1 MSDPTWAEAWAQAKA
16 TINQLQKL
24 HLFCNSNSPNWL
36 GLEDTLIQA
45 LEGEYIQGV
54 LSGAKADRAAL
65 SAILSPQSVARR
77 LTPHLFEIAR
87 VAGIPERD
95 PAAIMPKLR
104 DYMIAN
110 GYSVQERNINFPTI
124 TAGGG
129 NVGNG
134 LIRRLVV
141 DKDAKELEGLFME
154 AKTAICRLDQN
165 QVQKHAEVFEFRG
178 VEAEQDYLA
187 VLGSGMSASIAAVNA
202 GANGSQRFIQN
213 PSFETYTGTAPTAGS
228 PSTPSSTT
236 QITGWTLTS
245 AANARVLLDTPSPYR
260 GYPGDGVASGTSLYA
275 VRFSDNNKIVQTP
288 GLTVKPTWNPDTP
301 YWMQVAVYRESNCD
315 GNIILRFGNTSR
327 TVAMS
332 GLTNSAWNVVGLTLD
347 DDLWY
352 QTFKE
357 ADLTIEVELASRTTG
372 SCVIDDVIISPFTNV
387 DGSWYIV
394 VGGSTPF
401 LYNDTFTWTDALTGS
416 DAVVQYWW
424 WRAGWGYLPASSTP
438 TITDPT

>member
-1 MSDPTWAEAWAQAKA
+1 MSDPTWDEAWAQTKA

-24 HLFCNSNSPNWL
+24 SAFCGVGSGLWL
-36 GLEDTLIQA
+36 TLEDTLIQS

-54 LSGAKADRAAL
+54 LAGAKANRAAL
-65 SAILSPQSVARR
+65 SAILSPQSVASR

-95 PAAIMPKLR
+95 VTTILPKLR
-104 DYMIAN
+104 DYMVAN
-110 GYSVQERNINFPTI
+110 SYSVQERNINFPTI

-134 LIRRLVV
+134 TIHRLTV
-141 DKDAKELEGLFME
+141 DKDNKELEGLFME

-178 VEAEQDYLA
+178 VESEQDYLR
-187 VLGSGMSASIAAVNA
+187 VLGSGMSASIAAINA

-213 PSFETYTGTAPTAGS
+213 PSFETFTGTAPTAGT
-228 PSTPSSTT
+228 PTTPTSTNV
-236 QITGWTLTS
+236 TGWVITTAAS
-245 AANARVLLDTPSPYR
+245 AQVLLDTPSPYR
-260 GYPGDGVASGTSLYA
+260 GYPGDGVASGSSLYA
-275 VRFSDNNKIVQTP
+275 LRFTGNNKIVQTP
-288 GLTVKPTWNPDTP
+288 GLTVKPTWVPETP
-301 YWMQVAVYRESNCD
+301 YFMQVAVYRESNCD
-315 GNIILRFGNTSR
+315 GNIILRLGNTSR

-332 GLTNSAWNVVGLTLD
+332 GLTNAAWNVVTLTLN
-347 DDLWY
+347 DDLFY

-372 SCVIDDVIISPFTNV
+372 SCVLDDIIVSPFTNV

-394 VGGSTPF
+394 VGGATPF
-401 LYNDTFTWTDALTGS
+401 LKDDVFTWTDQLTGS
-416 DAVVQYWW
+416 DAVVQHWW
-424 WRAGWGYLPASSTP
+424 WRAGWGYLPASSSP
-438 TITDPT
+438 TIADPS